1 MPFGMA
7 QIYLLFFSIESFHTA
22 IGVFRTKER
31 LFVSENKKDSVTLH
45 RTIINK
51 VMGSKVL
58 IISNVNELVRVKPER
73 VVYVKSDGNY
83 STMVLHDK
91 TEHVF
96 TMNLAHCQE
105 LIEKQLGKEAET
117 FIRIGKQLIINRDYI
132 FKINVNSQTLIM
144 SDMALNQAFM
154 LQASKEALKQLKVY
168 MESKAGK
175 EEKL

>member
-1 MPFGMA
+1 
-7 QIYLLFFSIESFHTA
+7 
-22 IGVFRTKER
+22 
-31 LFVSENKKDSVTLH
+31 
-45 RTIINK
+45 
-51 VMGSKVL
+51 MGNRVL
-58 IISNVNELVRVKPER
+58 IISNANELVRVKAER
-73 VVYVKSDGNY
+73 VVYIKSDGNY

-96 TMNLAHCQE
+96 TMNLAHCQD

-117 FIRIGKQLIINRDYI
+117 FIRIGKQLIINREYI

-144 SDMALNQAFM
+144 SDMALNQAFK
-154 LQASKEALKQLKVY
+154 LQASKEALKQLKAY